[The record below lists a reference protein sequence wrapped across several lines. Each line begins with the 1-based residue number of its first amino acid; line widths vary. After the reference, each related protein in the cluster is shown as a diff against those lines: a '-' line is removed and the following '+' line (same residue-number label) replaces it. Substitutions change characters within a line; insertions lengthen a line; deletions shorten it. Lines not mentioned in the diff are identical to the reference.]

1 MVNYLLRIA
10 LLMALLV
17 APCREGY
24 AFTVQLPATGQTGC
38 WGTNGDAITCGGIG
52 QDGDELK
59 GAAWPT
65 PRFSDNS
72 DQTLT
77 DNLTGLIWTKNGN
90 PAAATKTWQGALDYV
105 ASLNSESYLGYS
117 DWRLPNRK
125 ELISLVNR
133 QQGSSASW
141 LNTQGFSNVQD
152 RSYWSSS
159 SDAYSVDYAWI
170 VSMGYGGVHGIGKSY
185 GSGYVWPVRGGQS
198 GAFASLSIS
207 PTSKD
212 FGGIPTNATSGRQ
225 TFTISN
231 SGTATL
237 VVSSITLTGGNS
249 GMFALATGNGIGDT
263 CGATPTIAPSR
274 SCTISATFTP
284 TSVGATSTTLRIAS
298 NDPATPNKDVALSGT
313 GVLATYT
320 IDTSVVGGHGSI
332 TCDSPVISGATSRCA
347 ISPDYGYH
355 LATFTDNTVNKLASV
370 VANAYSIPA
379 VTSNHAIAG
388 TFAIDSYTV
397 TFNSNGGSAVSS
409 QSVTYNGTATAPVAP
424 TRTGYTFAGWY
435 SNAALTTAF
444 SFSTRITS
452 NITLYAK
459 WTISLPRTGQIKC
472 YNTAG
477 TEIACAGT
485 GQDGDKLAGVAWSNP
500 RFTDNGNGT
509 VTDNL
514 TGLIWL
520 KNANCFADQ
529 AWQSALDS
537 ANRLASGSCGL
548 SDGSAVGGWRLP
560 NINEL
565 ESLVDEQNRSSA
577 LPTGHPFS
585 NVQASYW
592 SSSSRASGKYAA
604 WYLSM
609 VDGGVSYDYM
619 PLSYKYSFHKVWPV
633 RDGHAATVQIP
644 ATGQTGC
651 WDIDGADITCSGT
664 GQDGDKLKGAAWPTP
679 RFSDNGD
686 QTLTDNL
693 TGLIWAKN
701 ANPAAA
707 TKLWQGALDYIASLN
722 SKSYLGYS
730 DWRLPNRKELM
741 SLVNRQQDNSVSW
754 LNAQGFSNVQV
765 NYYWSS
771 SSYSNGTGAAW
782 FLGMSDGYTGHF
794 SKGYLYN
801 VWPVRGGQSS
811 LTISPAS
818 KDFGSITTNTT
829 SSGQIFTIS
838 NRGTANLVVSSITLT
853 GGDSGMFAL
862 ATGTCGATP
871 TIAPSGSCTISAT
884 FTPTSV
890 GAKSTTLRIA
900 SNDPATPNK
909 DVALS
914 GTGVLPTYTI
924 GTSVVGGHGS
934 ITCDSPVIWGGSSS
948 CAISP
953 GTGYHLATFTDNS
966 VDKLASVDTNVYSIT
981 NVTADHAIAGTFAA
995 NAINGACGTSNGAPF
1010 TVKPTTN
1017 LCATG
1022 AASAVTGSGPWAW
1035 NCGGSN
1041 GGTTASCFAYM
1052 QGYRA
1057 ASQNRTN
1064 RMLWLLGRCHR
1075 LCRNG
1080 AGW

>member
-1 MVNYLLRIA
+1 MVKR
-10 LLMALLV
+10 LMKIVLV
-17 APCREGY
+17 LSMICGAQGAPHGGWLSGACWLSGAEAR
-24 AFTVQLPATGQTGC
+24 AATVQLPA
-38 WGTNGDAITCGGIG
+38 
-52 QDGDELK
+52 
-59 GAAWPT
+59 
-65 PRFSDNS
+65 
-72 DQTLT
+72 
-77 DNLTGLIWTKNGN
+77 
-90 PAAATKTWQGALDYV
+90 
-105 ASLNSESYLGYS
+105 
-117 DWRLPNRK
+117 
-125 ELISLVNR
+125 
-133 QQGSSASW
+133 
-141 LNTQGFSNVQD
+141 
-152 RSYWSSS
+152 
-159 SDAYSVDYAWI
+159 
-170 VSMGYGGVHGIGKSY
+170 
-185 GSGYVWPVRGGQS
+185 
-198 GAFASLSIS
+198 
-207 PTSKD
+207 
-212 FGGIPTNATSGRQ
+212 
-225 TFTISN
+225 
-231 SGTATL
+231 
-237 VVSSITLTGGNS
+237 
-249 GMFALATGNGIGDT
+249 
-263 CGATPTIAPSR
+263 
-274 SCTISATFTP
+274 
-284 TSVGATSTTLRIAS
+284 
-298 NDPATPNKDVALSGT
+298 
-313 GVLATYT
+313 
-320 IDTSVVGGHGSI
+320 
-332 TCDSPVISGATSRCA
+332 
-347 ISPDYGYH
+347 
-355 LATFTDNTVNKLASV
+355 
-370 VANAYSIPA
+370 
-379 VTSNHAIAG
+379 
-388 TFAIDSYTV
+388 
-397 TFNSNGGSAVSS
+397 
-409 QSVTYNGTATAPVAP
+409 
-424 TRTGYTFAGWY
+424 
-435 SNAALTTAF
+435 
-444 SFSTRITS
+444 
-452 NITLYAK
+452 
-459 WTISLPRTGQIKC
+459 TGQIKC

-477 TEIACAGT
+477 TEVPCAGT
-485 GQDGDKLAGVAWSNP
+485 GQDGDRLAGVAWPNP

-934 ITCDSPVIWGGSSS
+934 ITCDSPVISGATSR
-948 CAISP
+948 CVISP
-953 GTGYHLATFTDNS
+953 DAGYHLATFTDNT
-966 VDKLASVDTNVYSIT
+966 VNKLASVVASTYSIPA
-981 NVTADHAIAGTFAA
+981 VTADYAIVGTFA
-995 NAINGACGTSNGAPF
+995 IDSY
-1010 TVKPTTN
+1010 TVTFN
-1017 LCATG
+1017 
-1022 AASAVTGSGPWAW
+1022 
-1035 NCGGSN
+1035 SN
-1041 GGTTASCFAYM
+1041 GGSAV
-1052 QGYRA
+1052 
-1057 ASQNRTN
+1057 ASQHVAYNGTATAPANPTRTGYN
-1064 RMLWLLGRCHR
+1064 F
-1075 LCRNG
+1075 
-1080 AGW
+1080 AGWYSNAALKKLFSFSTHITSNTTLYAKWTINLPRTGQTETYGIGDDGALRTGVVWPDPRFKDNGDGTVTDYLTGLIWLKNANCVDTVGGIVKPKGSLTWANALTWSNSLASGKCGLSDGSVAGDWRLPSRRDLYSLVDLQYHGSRPAIPVGHPFGNVQVGYYWSSSSYVLYTNNAWFVNMDGGGVYYSDKSRSSYVWPVRGGR